1 LESLTAIAVGV
12 NFSCTPAFGSSLL
25 LKACSTNATQISQS
39 DDSAEGGG
47 EAFRVAI
54 ALPGVISD
62 QAWNQPGYEGVTLA
76 KEKLSAETA
85 DVEQVPQPDQAERHW
100 STRR

>member
-1 LESLTAIAVGV
+1 
-12 NFSCTPAFGSSLL
+12 L
-25 LKACSTNATQISQS
+25 LKACSSNTTQISQS
-39 DDSAEGGG
+39 DSAESG

-54 ALPGVISD
+54 TLPGVISD
-62 QAWNQPGYEGVTLA
+62 QAWKQSGYEGVTLA

-100 STRR
+100 SARR